1 MKRLIILGALLIS
14 ISANAQVAK
23 DSVYLLIRSLIS
35 PATNVVRT
43 ANLDSAAAFHARYLI
58 SNKTSGHLEPDS
70 PTTYTPMR
78 RAEKFGDWGIGVY
91 EVCWTGNPDYN
102 LPTSIKGSID
112 LFKISEKHW
121 YIMTEGVSDQSK
133 VRFGYSFIQGKDWVA
148 CVIIYS
154 VGPQVKYNY

>member
-78 RAEKFGDWGIGVY
+78 RAEKFGDWGMGVY
-91 EVCWTGNPDYN
+91 EVCWTGMPGYN
-102 LPTSIKGSID
+102 MPTSIKGSID

-121 YIMTEGVSDQSK
+121 YIMTTAMSNRTD

-154 VGPQVKYNY
+154 CGPQVKSNP